1 MQSIHQDIIRQLF
14 TLMLILA
21 LGFLI
26 FWKLLPFMS
35 GLLGAITLYI
45 ISEKA
50 MHKLINKGWKPSVAA
65 ALIMVISF
73 VGILVPVGL
82 VVLMLSNKVRN
93 ALSKTDEVIAVLKE
107 GLSTLENSF
116 NIELFSSFNSND
128 IVNWVSHNFSSVI
141 GNTLNIFITL
151 SILYF
156 LLYYMLVKKR
166 QFITVI
172 YRYFPM
178 RSENIRAIGKEID
191 NVVRSNAI
199 GIPMIAII
207 QGFVALLGFYIFGV
221 PNPWFWFVI
230 TAIGSMIP
238 IVGTAIGIL
247 PAAIILFVS
256 EQHFQGFG
264 IILYGLLVVGT
275 TDNLFRIIVQK
286 KLSNIHPIVTLIGIV
301 VGVPLFGFIGLIFG
315 PLLISLF
322 LLLLR
327 IYKEE
332 FVQSI

>member
-14 TLMLILA
+14 TLILILA

-35 GLLGAITLYI
+35 GILGAITLYI
-45 ISEKA
+45 ISQKP
-50 MHKLINKGWKPSVAA
+50 MQKLSNKGWNPSLAA
-65 ALIMVISF
+65 ALIMFISF
-73 VGILVPVGL
+73 VGILVPVSL
-82 VVLMLSNKVRN
+82 IVIMLSNKVRN
-93 ALSKTDEVIAVLKE
+93 ALNKTEEVIDFLKE
-107 GLSTLENSF
+107 ELSILESRF

-128 IVNWVSHNFSSVI
+128 IVNWVSHNFSSVL

-178 RSENIRAIGKEID
+178 RSENIRTIGKEID
-191 NVVRSNAI
+191 SVVRSNAI
-199 GIPMIAII
+199 GIPMIAVI

-256 EQHFQGFG
+256 EQYFQGFG

-286 KLSNIHPIVTLIGIV
+286 KLSNIHPLVTLIGIV

-332 FVQSI
+332 FVQKV

>member
-322 LLLLR
+322 LLILR